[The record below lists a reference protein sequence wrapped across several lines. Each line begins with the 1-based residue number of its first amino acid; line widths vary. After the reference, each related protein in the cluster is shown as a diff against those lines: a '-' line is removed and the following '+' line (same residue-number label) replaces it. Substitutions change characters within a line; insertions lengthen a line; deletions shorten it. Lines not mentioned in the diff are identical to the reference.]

1 MPAVSEW
8 RLSGAEAASW
18 HAPPSGGLTPPSLR
32 TRAVYTGPHPHR
44 VRSNAESLGRGGG
57 EPACLER
64 VTLPALSK
72 TSLGPW
78 ELWGEEV
85 HGLWSGL
92 GKEAT
97 PVERR

>member
-1 MPAVSEW
+1 MPAVCEW

-18 HAPPSGGLTPPSLR
+18 YAPPSGGLTPPSLR
-32 TRAVYTGPHPHR
+32 TRAMYTGPCPHR
-44 VRSNAESLGRGGG
+44 VRSDTESLGGG
-57 EPACLER
+57 EPAYLAR

-78 ELWGEEV
+78 ELRGEEV
-85 HGLWSGL
+85 HGLWTGL